1 MSYKS
6 LEICY
11 DIAQVPET
19 DAAGNPAEAALAFRN
34 AAMDLI
40 ETALNEAGL
49 GEWAGAEIGED
60 DLTFGFEVDDFDAA
74 EAAVRAAVVGT
85 PFETIREIIRFE
97 DEDEDEE
104 DEEDG
109 AEEDADA
116 FEEDAE
122 DDSDDADE
130 DDADEDD
137 EMDED
142 DEVDEAEVEKA

>member
-11 DIAQVPET
+11 DIAQVPEI

-74 EAAVRAAVVGT
+74 EAAVRAAVAGT
-85 PFETIREIIRFE
+85 PYETIREIIRFE
-97 DEDEDEE
+97 DEDEDDEEFDE
-104 DEEDG
+104 DEEGDEDG
-109 AEEDADA
+109 AFEDEE
-116 FEEDAE
+116 AE
-122 DDSDDADE
+122 DEDE
-130 DDADEDD
+130 LA
-137 EMDED
+137 
-142 DEVDEAEVEKA
+142 EKA